1 MCTLSA
7 RSVLRPLS
15 RLPSCLVSILLILS
29 PKSQYQNPLVY
40 IQNKPTSFSLNFCY
54 LYISICLLFNNH
66 QPSLILFLLLL
77 LLRLLLLPGSFP
89 TLSSGSSPAYAAS
102 SALNLSPNA
111 LLPLP
116 ASRTRRSFKG
126 WGGGGVVGVAEIG
139 EEASLWELGGE
150 GGCRYGD
157 QETRPGRC
165 QDQEVAGGAR
175 RCTALGGDGCFAC
188 RRAPEVG
195 GSDFDRAR

>member
-1 MCTLSA
+1 MNKRTLVGLCMCTLSA

-126 WGGGGVVGVAEIG
+126 WGRRR
-139 EEASLWELGGE
+139 SRW
-150 GGCRYGD
+150 GCR
-157 QETRPGRC
+157 
-165 QDQEVAGGAR
+165 
-175 RCTALGGDGCFAC
+175 
-188 RRAPEVG
+188 
-195 GSDFDRAR
+195 DR